1 MRPGIGIVE
10 AEEKLDDRGL
20 AGAVQPDQT
29 DLLRRLDRKGA
40 VLQNRCIA
48 VRIAERDMI
57 EFDFR
62 ILGGDF
68 GAALLFDYRKVVE
81 LMHFADEVIVFGIVC
96 DQRHKITH
104 LRSQRA
110 HHAEVVLQI
119 TDSDLLTDYVEY
131 GGDDDQEIARQIDDL
146 HQNGEYLVL
155 STLFS
160 VESRVIFFR
169 AVRYLL

>member
-1 MRPGIGIVE
+1 MP
-10 AEEKLDDRGL
+10 
-20 AGAVQPDQT
+20 
-29 DLLRRLDRKGA
+29 
-40 VLQNRCIA
+40 
-48 VRIAERDMI
+48 
-57 EFDFR
+57 
-62 ILGGDF
+62 
-68 GAALLFDYRKVVE
+68 LFDYRKVVE

-146 HQNGEYLVL
+146 HQNGEYLV
-155 STLFS
+155 SQTLFS
-160 VESRVIFFR
+160 VDTRDFLPGGQILIVDVISESVQLHLHHDAGIEEQ
-169 AVRYLL
+169 